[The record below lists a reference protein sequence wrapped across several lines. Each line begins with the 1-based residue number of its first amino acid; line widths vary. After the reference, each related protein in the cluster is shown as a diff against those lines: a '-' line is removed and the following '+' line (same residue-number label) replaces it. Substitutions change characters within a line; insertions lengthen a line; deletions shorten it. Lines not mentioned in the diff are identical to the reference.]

1 MGSIQ
6 SKKDGNMSSAKT
18 KPDNYLS
25 KSLYIRGLQCHK
37 SLYLEK
43 LYRDL
48 KGEAAAKLK
57 AVTTAETKARFDTGN
72 MVGEAARDLF
82 PDGVLVP
89 YIETENGVAEQLR
102 LTSEAMKNGAK
113 VIYEASFQH
122 DDIFVKVDIL
132 HKGLR
137 GREIYEVK
145 AGTKLDPVYVDD
157 AALQYYVLT
166 GAGLKVGKV
175 CLAHINGGY
184 VRKGALDVQKL
195 FTSEDITK
203 QVKEKQ
209 PFVIEQLKKQR
220 RMLNGKLPEI
230 DIGPHCSDPYECDFW
245 DHCWK
250 HIPDDSVFD
259 LCGRGINPFD
269 LYSQK
274 KIKQKDIPL
283 DLLNKKQR
291 QQVVATAKKQN
302 AVNKKK
308 IREFLTTLSYPLY
321 FLDFETFM
329 GAIPLYDGVKP
340 YQQVPFQYS
349 LHYQNK
355 KGGKLYHTEF
365 LAKPGIDPREP
376 LLEKML
382 AEIPDD
388 VCILTYNMTFEK
400 KVLEELATQFP
411 KHKKTIEKWIGNIQD
426 LMVPFRQRV
435 VYYWK
440 FKGSYSIKNVL
451 PVLVPQLSYEDLEI
465 ADGGAAMDAYHQM
478 GAAKDNPEE
487 LAKIR
492 ENLLAYCKLDTLAMV
507 RILETLGELI

>member
-1 MGSIQ
+1 MKTIQ
-6 SKKDGNMSSAKT
+6 TNKSGNLSSAT
-18 KPDNYLS
+18 KKPSNYLS

-43 LYRDL
+43 FHRDL
-48 KGEAAAKLK
+48 KGEID
-57 AVTTAETKARFDTGN
+57 TKTQALFDTGK
-72 MVGEAARDLF
+72 MVGAAAQDLF

-89 YIETENGVAEQLR
+89 YIETKNGIAEQLR

-132 HKGLR
+132 RKGSP
-137 GREIYEVK
+137 GWEIYEVK
-145 AGTKLDPVYVDD
+145 AGTKLDSVYIDD

-166 GAGLKVGKV
+166 GAEIEVSKT
-175 CLAHINGGY
+175 CISYINNEY
-184 VRKGALDVQKL
+184 VRKGALDFQKL
-195 FTSEDITK
+195 FTSEDITN

-220 RMLNGKLPEI
+220 RMLKGKLPKI
-230 DIGPHCSDPYECDFW
+230 DIGPHCSEPYECDFS
-245 DHCWK
+245 DHCWQ

-259 LCGRGINPFD
+259 LYGHGVTPFD
-269 LYSQK
+269 LYAQGI
-274 KIKQKDIPL
+274 IKQKDIPL

-302 AVNKKK
+302 AVDEKE
-308 IREFLTTLSYPLY
+308 IREFLKTLSYPLY

-329 GAIPLYDGVKP
+329 SAIPLYDGVKP

-365 LAKPGIDPREP
+365 LAKPGIDPRKP
-376 LLEKML
+376 LLEKL
-382 AEIPDD
+382 LTEIPDN

-400 KVLEELATQFP
+400 KVLTELATQFP
-411 KHKKTIEKWIGNIQD
+411 MHKKAIEKWADNIQD
-426 LMVPFRQRV
+426 LMVPFRHRD
-435 VYYWK
+435 VYFWK

-451 PVLVPQLSYEDLEI
+451 PVLVPQLSYEGLEI
-465 ADGGAAMDAYHQM
+465 ADGGAAMDAYLRM
-478 GAAKDNPEE
+478 CEAKDNPEE

-492 ENLLAYCKLDTLAMV
+492 ESLLAYCKLDTLAMV
-507 RILETLGELI
+507 RILEALGHLI

>member
-6 SKKDGNMSSAKT
+6 SKKDGNMSSART
-18 KPDNYLS
+18 KPGNYLS

-48 KGEAAAKLK
+48 KGEAATKLK
-57 AVTTAETKARFDTGN
+57 AETTAETRARFDTGN

-82 PDGVLVP
+82 PEGVLVP
-89 YIETENGVAEQLR
+89 YIETANGVAEQLR
-102 LTSEAMKNGAK
+102 LTREAMKNGAK
-113 VIYEASFQH
+113 VIYEASFQY

-132 HKGLR
+132 HKGSR
-137 GREIYEVK
+137 GWEIYEVK

-157 AALQYYVLT
+157 AALQYYVLA

-175 CLAHINGGY
+175 CISHINGGY

-220 RMLNGKLPEI
+220 RMLKGKLPQI
-230 DIGPHCSDPYECDFW
+230 DIGPHCSDPYECDFC

-259 LCGRGINPFD
+259 LYGNGVNPFD
-269 LYSQK
+269 LYAQGI
-274 KIKQKDIPL
+274 IKQKDIPL
-283 DLLNKKQR
+283 ELLNRAQH
-291 QQVVATAKKQN
+291 QQVVATAKKQST
-302 AVNKKK
+302 VDKKK
-308 IREFLTTLSYPLY
+308 IREFLKTLSYPLY

-329 GAIPLYDGVKP
+329 SAIPLYDGVNP

-365 LAKPGIDPREP
+365 LANSGIDPRKP
-376 LLEKML
+376 LLEKMMT
-382 AEIPDD
+382 EIPDD

-400 KVLEELATQFP
+400 RVLTELATQFSR
-411 KHKKTIEKWIGNIQD
+411 HKKAIEKWTDNIQD
-426 LMVPFRQRV
+426 LMVPFRQRD
-435 VYYWK
+435 VYFWK

-451 PVLVPQLSYEDLEI
+451 PVLVPKLSYEDLEI
-465 ADGGAAMDAYHQM
+465 ADGGMAMDAYHRM
-478 GAAKDNPEE
+478 CEAKDNPEE

>member
-1 MGSIQ
+1 MGAIQ
-6 SKKDGNMSSAKT
+6 FKKGGNVSSAKK
-18 KPDNYLS
+18 KPGNYLS

-43 LYRDL
+43 FHRDL
-48 KGEAAAKLK
+48 KAE
-57 AVTTAETKARFDTGN
+57 TTAETQARFDTGH
-72 MVGEAARDLF
+72 MVGETAHGLF

-102 LTSEAMKNGAK
+102 LTGDAMKNGAK
-113 VIYEASFQH
+113 VIYEASFQY
-122 DDIFVKVDIL
+122 DGIFVKVDIL
-132 HKGLR
+132 HKGR
-137 GREIYEVK
+137 GGWEIYEVK
-145 AGTKLDPVYVDD
+145 GGTKLDPVYVDD
-157 AALQYYVLT
+157 AALQYHVLT
-166 GAGLKVGKV
+166 GAGIKVSKA
-175 CLAHINGGY
+175 CISYINNGY

-209 PFVIEQLKKQR
+209 PFVLEQLKKQR
-220 RMLNGKLPEI
+220 RMLNGKLPTI
-230 DIGPHCSDPYECDFW
+230 DIGPHCSEPYECDFS

-259 LCGRGINPFD
+259 LCGRGVNPFD
-269 LYSQK
+269 LYAQGI
-274 KIKQKDIPL
+274 IKQKDIPL

-291 QQVVATAKKQN
+291 QQVMATIKKQN
-302 AVNKKK
+302 AVDKKK
-308 IREFLTTLSYPLY
+308 IGEFLKTLSYPLY

-329 GAIPLYDGVKP
+329 SAIPLYDGVKP

-355 KGGKLYHTEF
+355 EGGKLYHTEF
-365 LAKPGIDPREP
+365 LTKPGIDPRKP
-376 LLEKML
+376 LLDKML
-382 AEIPDD
+382 TEIPED

-400 KVLEELATQFP
+400 RVLTELATQYP
-411 KHKKTIEKWIGNIQD
+411 KHKKIIGKWIDNIQD
-426 LMVPFRQRV
+426 LMVPFRQMD
-435 VYYWK
+435 VYFWK

-451 PVLVPQLSYEDLEI
+451 PVLVPKLSYEGLEI

-478 GAAKDNPEE
+478 CAAKDNPEA
-487 LAKIR
+487 LAQIR

>member
-1 MGSIQ
+1 MRTIK
-6 SKKDGNMSSAKT
+6 SKEDGNVLSAKSAKK
-18 KPDNYLS
+18 KPSNYLS

-43 LYRDL
+43 FHRDL
-48 KGEAAAKLK
+48 KEETAAEAQ
-57 AVTTAETKARFDTGN
+57 ERFDIGN
-72 MVGEAARDLF
+72 MVGESARGLF

-102 LTSEAMKNGAK
+102 LTSEAMKKGSK
-113 VIYEASFQH
+113 VIYEASFQY
-122 DDIFVKVDIL
+122 DGIFVKVDIL
-132 HKGLR
+132 HKGSR
-137 GREIYEVK
+137 GWEIYEVK

-157 AALQYYVLT
+157 AALQYYILT
-166 GAGLKVGKV
+166 GAGIKVGK
-175 CLAHINGGY
+175 AFISHINGGY

-209 PFVIEQLKKQR
+209 LFVIEQLKKQR
-220 RMLNGKLPEI
+220 RMLKGKLPKI
-230 DIGPHCSDPYECDFW
+230 DIGPHCSDPYECDFC

-259 LCGRGINPFD
+259 LYGKGVNPFD
-269 LYSQK
+269 LYAQAI
-274 KIKQKDIPL
+274 IKQKDIPL
-283 DLLNKKQR
+283 DLLNRAQR

-302 AVNKKK
+302 AVDKKK
-308 IREFLTTLSYPLY
+308 IREFLKTLSYPLY

-329 GAIPLYDGVKP
+329 SAIPLYDGVKP

-365 LAKPGIDPREP
+365 LANSGIDPRKP

-382 AEIPDD
+382 TEIPDD

-400 KVLEELATQFP
+400 RVLTELSTQFP
-411 KHKKTIEKWIGNIQD
+411 KHKKAIEKWTDNMQD
-426 LMVPFRQRV
+426 LMVPFRQRD
-435 VYYWK
+435 VYFWK